1 MKTNKLGL
9 LLTLAL
15 MATCLLN
22 ACDQAKS
29 PDQVAKDTATAEANA
44 SEATAKAEQT
54 AGDKV
59 NSAQTVVQ
67 DEQAAADHTRAVQME
82 KVNSTQAEGNHKIA
96 LAQCETLAGESQ
108 KACKDQAD
116 TAYATA
122 QALAKQAK
130 ADTDPK
136 P

>member
-1 MKTNKLGL
+1 MKITKLGL
-9 LLTLAL
+9 VLTLAL
-15 MATCLLN
+15 MGTCALS

-29 PDQVAKDTATAEANA
+29 PDQVAKDTATAETSA

-82 KVNSTQAEGNHKIA
+82 KVNETQAEGDHKIA
-96 LAQCETLAGESQ
+96 LAQCEKLAGESQ
-108 KACKDQAD
+108 KACRDQAD
-116 TAYATA
+116 TAFSTA